1 MEKKH
6 PSVFVA
12 LIPLIVLIIILAT
25 NVRIFGDDALSF
37 SNQIALLLAAGVAG
51 IVGLI
56 HGTNLSDQLDGVID
70 NIKQA
75 VPAIIVLL
83 LIGSLSGS
91 WLFGGIVP
99 AMIYYG
105 LEILNPDYFLVTACI
120 ISAIVSLA
128 TGSSWGTIAT
138 VGIALLGIGKTMDIH
153 EGLIAGSIISG
164 AYFGDKMSPLSDTT
178 NLAPAV
184 AGTDLFS
191 HIKYMTIT
199 TVPSIVITLII
210 FLVIGLSFDNT
221 IDPTSANTFSS
232 MLEAQF
238 NLSPILF
245 IVPATVIILIVKK
258 VPAIP
263 SLAIGSILGIISG
276 FVFQTDL
283 MEALFAQGLFNSKY
297 ALAMTSLGT
306 DFSIPSNDPILSD
319 LLSTGGMSG
328 MLGTIWLIV
337 CAMIFGG
344 IMEKSGCLNAI
355 STALLRFASG
365 RTGLVGTTAAT
376 SIFMNFTASD
386 QYLAIVVPGR
396 MYKEAYEKLDLHPV
410 NLSRTL
416 EDAGTVTSVLIPW
429 NTCGA
434 AQAGVLGVATAVYWP
449 FCFFCLLSPIT
460 TVAIAAFN
468 VRIKKNQH

>member
-1 MEKKH
+1 MEKRH
-6 PSVFVA
+6 PSVIVA
-12 LIPLIVLIIILAT
+12 LVPLVVLIIILAT
-25 NVRIFGDDALSF
+25 NVLVFGDEALSF
-37 SNQIALLLAAGVAG
+37 SNQIALLFAAGVAG

-56 HGTNLSDQLDGVID
+56 YGTNLSDQLDGVID
-70 NIKQA
+70 NIVQA

-199 TVPSIVITLII
+199 TIPSIVVTLII
-210 FLVIGLSFDNT
+210 FLIIGLSFDKT
-221 IDPTSANTFSS
+221 IDTASGNTVSEL
-232 MLEAQF
+232 LEAQF

-245 IVPATVIILIVKK
+245 IVPATVIVLIVKK

-263 SLAIGSILGIISG
+263 SLAIGSLLGIVSG

-283 MEALFAQGLFNSKY
+283 MNSLFDQGLFNSKY

-306 DFSIPSNDPILSD
+306 DFSIPSDDPILSD

-355 STALLRFASG
+355 STALLHFASG

-396 MYKEAYEKLDLHPV
+396 MYKDAYKKLNLDPV

-460 TVAIAAFN
+460 TVAVAAFN
-468 VRIKKNQH
+468 VRIKKIAP

>member
-221 IDPTSANTFSS
+221 IDATSANTVSS

-396 MYKEAYEKLDLHPV
+396 MYKDAYEKLDLHPV

>member
-396 MYKEAYEKLDLHPV
+396 MYKDAYEKLDLHPV

>member
-1 MEKKH
+1 MEKKQ
-6 PSVFVA
+6 PSVIIA
-12 LIPLIVLIIILAT
+12 LIPLISLIIILAS
-25 NVRIFGDDALSF
+25 NVMVFGDDALSF

-51 IVGLI
+51 IVGLL
-56 HGTNLSDQLDGVID
+56 HGANLSEQLDGVIE
-70 NIKQA
+70 NVKQA
-75 VPAIIVLL
+75 LPAIIVLL
-83 LIGSLSGS
+83 LIGSLAGS
-91 WLFGGIVP
+91 WLLGGVVP
-99 AMIYYG
+99 VMIYYG
-105 LEILNPDYFLVTACI
+105 LQILNPDYFLVTACI
-120 ISAIVSLA
+120 ISAIVSIA

-199 TVPSIVITLII
+199 TIPSIIITLIL
-210 FLVIGLSFDNT
+210 FLVIGLSFDKT
-221 IDPTSANTFSS
+221 MDVASANSVS
-232 MLEAQF
+232 QLLEAQF
-238 NLSPILF
+238 NLSPLLF
-245 IVPATVIILIVKK
+245 LVPGVVIALIVKK

-263 SLAIGSILGIISG
+263 SLAIGSIMGILAG
-276 FVFQTDL
+276 FIFQTEM
-283 MEALFAQGLFNSKY
+283 MESLFSQGLFSSKY
-297 ALAMTSLGT
+297 ALAMTALGA

-319 LLSTGGMSG
+319 LLTTGGMKG
-328 MLGTIWLIV
+328 MMGTIWLIL

-355 STALLRFASG
+355 SNTLLHFASG
-365 RTGLVGTTAAT
+365 RTGLIGTTAAT

-396 MYKEAYEKLDLHPV
+396 MFKNAYEKLNLHPV

-434 AQAGVLGVATAVYWP
+434 AQAGVLGVATGVYWP
-449 FCFFCLLSPIT
+449 FCFFCLLSPIAT
-460 TVAIAAFN
+460 ITVAALNI
-468 VRIKKNQH
+468 RIKKVEE

>member
-56 HGTNLSDQLDGVID
+56 NGTNLSDQLDGVID

-396 MYKEAYEKLDLHPV
+396 MYKDAYEKLDLHPV